1 MREAHQTNFVGFRA
15 SPALIA
21 ALTAKASKVG
31 CSTSELLRS
40 MIREKVGLN

>member
-1 MREAHQTNFVGFRA
+1 MREARQTNFVGFRA

-21 ALTAKASKVG
+21 ALIAKAGQAG

-40 MIREKVGLN
+40 IIREKVGLQ